1 MPGNPANKDWIRSSK
16 SYMSIEV
23 HKIFEK
29 QMHYGG
35 CECEE
40 SAFIQTSFKLAFLS
54 YKSWNFKHYNSAGN

>member
-1 MPGNPANKDWIRSSK
+1 
-16 SYMSIEV
+16 MSIEV

-40 SAFIQTSFKLAFLS
+40 SAFKVLSSFLS
-54 YKSWNFKHYNSAGN
+54 CPINLEILNTTILQAVRVLEVSDFCQLDTFK